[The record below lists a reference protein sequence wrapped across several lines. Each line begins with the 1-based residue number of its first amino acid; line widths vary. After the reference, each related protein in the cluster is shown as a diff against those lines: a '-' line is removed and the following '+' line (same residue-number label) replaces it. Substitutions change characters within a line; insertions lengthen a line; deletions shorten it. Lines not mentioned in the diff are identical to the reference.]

1 MFRKHRKLQFDVSYF
16 KLRHNTNVGTKP
28 QTPTALLVANEKIG
42 TEENEK
48 KTKYTSMSCEQK
60 KVKYES
66 IRTNY
71 EFFESVAQ
79 C

>member
-1 MFRKHRKLQFDVSYF
+1 MFLKHRKLQFDVSYF
-16 KLRHNTNVGTKP
+16 KFRYNTNVGTKP
-28 QTPTALLVANEKIG
+28 QTPTALLIAIEKIG
-42 TEENEK
+42 TEENEN
-48 KTKYTSMSCEQK
+48 KTKNTSMSCEQK

-66 IRTNY
+66 IRTYY